1 MLLKTTRFDAAKY
14 LTEPED
20 HVDILNDAL
29 KSGHAPYI
37 AAALGVIARA
47 RGMSKVAQDAKVT
60 RVALY
65 KALSNDGDPRL
76 STLFGVLSA
85 MEFGLTAFPIGKARR
100 GRKPSRSRAKRPSR
114 AAKAT

>member
-1 MLLKTTRFDAAKY
+1 MSIKTTRFDAAKY

-47 RGMSKVAQDAKVT
+47 RGMSKVAQDANVT

-65 KALSNDGDPRL
+65 KALSKDGDPRL
-76 STLFGVLSA
+76 STLLGVLSA
-85 MEFGLTAFPIGKARR
+85 VEFGLTAFPIGKGKR
-100 GRKPSRSRAKRPSR
+100 GRKPSGARAKKPARI
-114 AAKAT
+114 AKAA